1 MDWIDLAVIAYIVIG
16 AFSGLRRGLVL
27 VLFSLAGYVVGV
39 AIAAHYQKYATSLLM
54 SSLPVGRWVGH
65 LLPAPAAHVPGAHL
79 EAVHLAQ
86 VIIGLLVFLL
96 IIGATEFVGRLIGEV
111 ITRAIGSFKVTGL
124 LNKVGGGLAGLAEH
138 GVVVG
143 IVLTVVLTLPMIAH
157 SPISRELHRAPL
169 AMMFVGW
176 FGHISRMGGGF
187 LL

>member
-16 AFSGLRRGLVL
+16 AFSGLRRGLIL

-39 AIAAHYQKYATSLLM
+39 ALAAHYQKAATAMLM
-54 SSLPVGRWVGH
+54 TSLPVGKWTAH
-65 LLPAPAAHVPGAHL
+65 LLPAPATHIPGAHL
-79 EAVHLAQ
+79 EALNLAH
-86 VIIGLLVFLL
+86 VIVGLLVFLL

-111 ITRAIGSFKVTGL
+111 ITRLIGSFKVTGM

-143 IVLTVVLTLPMIAH
+143 IVLTIVLALPMIAH

-169 AMMFVGW
+169 AMLFVGW

-187 LL
+187 FL